1 MPTVRMSLWSL
12 KNYRVN
18 NAFSCP
24 TNRSKHIKQPS
35 QVSEK
40 AVHVLPDGNR
50 TIYDYQL
57 VIVLTSSFTSGSTQF
72 DT

>member
-40 AVHVLPDGNR
+40 AVHVLWTG
-50 TIYDYQL
+50 IEL
-57 VIVLTSSFTSGSTQF
+57 HVIIN
-72 DT
+72 